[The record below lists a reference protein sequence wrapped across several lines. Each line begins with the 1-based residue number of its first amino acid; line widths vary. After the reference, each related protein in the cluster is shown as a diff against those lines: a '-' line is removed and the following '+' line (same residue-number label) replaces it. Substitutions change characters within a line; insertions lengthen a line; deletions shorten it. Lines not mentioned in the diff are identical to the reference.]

1 MEVDACPICGVD
13 ISPGHSSHTFEG
25 AVYCTSCAP
34 LLSMLL
40 SSFRE
45 LTEKNGIAPSEAEI
59 YEYMASKNSRPPKK
73 ELIPSML
80 RVLGFEERDGK
91 LFLSS
96 SKDVE
101 APAER
106 ADA

>member
-1 MEVDACPICGVD
+1 MEL
-13 ISPGHSSHTFEG
+13 ISFLAKT
-25 AVYCTSCAP
+25 AVP
-34 LLSMLL
+34 LKYHRWVHQL
-40 SSFRE
+40 E
-45 LTEKNGIAPSEAEI
+45 LTEKNGIALSEIEI
-59 YEYMASKNSRPPKK
+59 YEHMASKNSRPSKK

>member
-1 MEVDACPICGVD
+1 MEL
-13 ISPGHSSHTFEG
+13 ISFLAKT
-25 AVYCTSCAP
+25 AVP
-34 LLSMLL
+34 LKYHRWVHQL
-40 SSFRE
+40 E

-59 YEYMASKNSRPPKK
+59 YEHMASKNSRPPKK
-73 ELIPSML
+73 EFIPSML

-91 LFLSS
+91 WFLSS
-96 SKDVE
+96 AKDVE

>member
-1 MEVDACPICGVD
+1 LVI
-13 ISPGHSSHTFEG
+13 
-25 AVYCTSCAP
+25 
-34 LLSMLL
+34 
-40 SSFRE
+40 E
-45 LTEKNGIAPSEAEI
+45 LKEMNGIAPSETEI
-59 YEYMASKNSRPPKK
+59 YVYMASRNSRPPKK
-73 ELIPSML
+73 ELISSSSML

-91 LFLSS
+91 LFVSS